1 MYNLICYDT
10 NETVKDENG
19 IAIVYESGNACA
31 LAMSEWQAKTGKRYR
46 PAKIIDPNW
55 KAREQ
60 GKFDSGE
67 YVRPYWLD
75 CYYHAYEKID
85 RYTGN
90 KSLAYVDSTFDLAV
104 DQDAFSHGQLIIQKN
119 IKIDANPEHFVH
131 VSKLDGSKIAYTKDA
146 DSGTDDR
153 QTQTTVGRY
162 LTANHDHLCNELIK
176 YINAL
181 HQQEYQPVNVLFA
194 IGEKITDV
202 YKACHDTGA
211 SSCMTKP
218 NHYYE
223 SSEHPTMVYSAGDL
237 SLAYLSDAND
247 NIKARALVWQEKK
260 IYARLY
266 GDYESLRSG
275 LQTLGYSG
283 DTNLHGAKI
292 KRINHAT
299 DSDRLVLPY
308 LDGIQTVSIIDDN
321 WLMIDRNGDID
332 ANTTDGLQRNPHWA
346 TCERCEDDIES
357 EDDSRTVYLR
367 RYSCETWC
375 EHCTDNSA
383 FWCEGTQEHVWNDRE
398 VTVDGQ
404 SFASWY
410 VEDNANYCQ
419 FSEEFTFT
427 DTTSV
432 YVSETDT
439 ESWSDDV
446 IDDESFICRIT
457 GDRYANSLKATD
469 SWSDEPRAIFNA
481 PDDQPAED
489 KSPIL
494 YRCANPYQ
502 MSFASV

>member
-1 MYNLICYDT
+1 MYNLICVESGLPYTDESGLAVIYDT
-10 NETVKDENG
+10 G
-19 IAIVYESGNACA
+19 RIAASVMEI
-31 LAMSEWQAKTGKRYR
+31 LHTTTGKRYR

-60 GKFDSGE
+60 AKFNNGE
-67 YVRPYWLD
+67 YLKPCWLD
-75 CYYHAYEKID
+75 YYYHAYEKTD

-90 KSLAYVDSTFDLAV
+90 KSLAYVFTTYDVPLDRPTNYAGDT
-104 DQDAFSHGQLIIQKN
+104 ITQKN
-119 IKIDANPEHFVH
+119 IRIPINPDHFLH
-131 VSKLDGSKIAYTKDA
+131 VSKLDSSKIAYTKDA
-146 DSGTDDR
+146 ESGTDDR

-162 LTANHDHLCNELIK
+162 LTAYCDNMDNELIK

-194 IGEKITDV
+194 TGEKITDV

-237 SLAYLSDAND
+237 SLAYIADANE

-275 LQTLGYSG
+275 LQTLGYSSDG
-283 DTNLHGAKI
+283 NMHGAKI
-292 KRINHAT
+292 KRINHET

-346 TCERCEDDIES
+346 TCDRCEDDIES
-357 EDDSRTVYLR
+357 EEDAYTVYSR
-367 RYSCETWC
+367 RYSCDTWC
-375 EHCTDNSA
+375 EHCRDNDS
-383 FWCEGTQEHVWNDRE
+383 FWCEGTQEYVRNDRA
-398 VTVDGQ
+398 VTVDGETY
-404 SFASWY
+404 SEWH
-410 VEDNANYCQ
+410 VIDNANLCQ
-419 FSEEFTFT
+419 FSGEYTFT

-432 YVSETDT
+432 YVSETDI
-439 ESWSDDV
+439 EQWSDD
-446 IDDESFICRIT
+446 ILDDESFICRIT
-457 GDRYANSLKATD
+457 GNRYSNDLMATD
-469 SWSDEPRAIFNA
+469 DWIDQPRAEFNE
-481 PDDQPAED
+481 PDDQPMPAM
-489 KSPIL
+489 IT
-494 YRCANPYQ
+494 CARPYQ
-502 MSFASV
+502 SGFACAA